1 MRRLFSGIAILVSGA
16 ASLSAQPVDPAG
28 TASNAVENATVSQL
42 PAVSE
47 FVRFGQYS
55 EALAILNQE
64 DAGGLRPEEA
74 KVYRGIIAWRQG
86 QIQAAEGY
94 FRDAIAMNPGYDS
107 GHFNLGELAYSRRD
121 FEEALNAYRAVIA
134 IDETN
139 PVAQLKGL
147 LCLIQLDRQ
156 SDADEWMKTIH
167 YSSKN
172 PLFYYAHAV
181 RHFQRGET
189 DAGMYF
195 VVAARQLFAR
205 SDNQIFLTFLL
216 EQGWITPAE
225 MNREI

>member
-1 MRRLFSGIAILVSGA
+1 MRRLFSGIVILASGVA
-16 ASLSAQPVDPAG
+16 TLSAQPVAPAES
-28 TASNAVENATVSQL
+28 APNPAAKATVSQL
-42 PAVSE
+42 PEVSE
-47 FVRFGQYS
+47 FLRFGRYD

-64 DAGGLRPEEA
+64 DAGGLRPAEA
-74 KVYRGIIAWRQG
+74 EVYRGIIAWRQG
-86 QIQAAEGY
+86 RIQEAEGY
-94 FRDAIAMNPGYDS
+94 FRDAIAMDPGYES

-121 FEEALNAYRAVIA
+121 FEGALNAYRAVIA

-147 LCLIQLDRQ
+147 LCLIQLDRET
-156 SDADEWMKTIH
+156 DAEEWMKTIH

-216 EQGWITPAE
+216 EQGWITPTE